1 VPGALLQGIL
11 VSLIAQKV
19 ILVILNLLMVKRPKL
34 RRIKAFDKDIELN
47 RPDASGKVKE
57 DNEPKFREVITF
69 KLSPC
74 DKMSFVIGY
83 FIIFTI
89 IVGSIF
95 FSLMYSQKISS
106 QENGQWASM
115 FVIFLIFDFGIFE
128 FLAIIISTVMLK

>member
-11 VSLIAQKV
+11 VSLVAQKV

-47 RPDASGKVKE
+47 RPDGSGKVK
-57 DNEPKFREVITF
+57 DDKEPKFKEVITY

-74 DKMSFVIGY
+74 DKMSFAIGY

-89 IVGSIF
+89 IGGSIF

-106 QENGQWASM
+106 
-115 FVIFLIFDFGIFE
+115 
-128 FLAIIISTVMLK
+128 